1 MFKLQAKQRNTKGN
15 LADLRKAGSLPG
27 VFYGMGKKST
37 SVVLNAKEFEKIW
50 RKAGEFSTV
59 TLSTPEGDI
68 ETLIHEVQVDPVY
81 DQPIHVD
88 FLAIDINK
96 AIRVKVP
103 LEFIG
108 ISGAVKSGLGIL
120 IKVMHELEVEA
131 LPKNLPHD
139 IKVDISKLEALNSQV
154 LVKDLDL
161 PTTVKAIPAGE
172 AVVAAISEQKEEK
185 IEEVV
190 PVDLSKIEVMEKGKK
205 PEEAVEGAA
214 AAPEKK

>member
-1 MFKLQAKQRNTKGN
+1 MFKLQAKQRTVKQNS
-15 LADLRKAGSLPG
+15 ADLRKNGSLPG
-27 VFYGMGKKST
+27 VFYGAGKKST
-37 SVVLNAKEFEKIW
+37 PVVLDAKEFEKIW
-50 RKAGEFSTV
+50 KKAGESNTV

-139 IKVDISKLEALNSQV
+139 IKVDISKLEALNNQV

-205 PEEAVEGAA
+205 PEEAVEG
-214 AAPEKK
+214 